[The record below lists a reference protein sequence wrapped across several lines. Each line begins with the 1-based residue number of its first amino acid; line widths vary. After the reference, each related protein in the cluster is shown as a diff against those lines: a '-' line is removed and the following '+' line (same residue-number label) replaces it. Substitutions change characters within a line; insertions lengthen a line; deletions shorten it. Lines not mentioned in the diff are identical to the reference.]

1 VRQAI
6 TRALADQSRTIR
18 IPVHMIEA
26 MSKLRAV
33 TRKLTQESGRE
44 PSLEEIAEK
53 AGLPFGEVQRVLKI
67 SKHPVSM
74 DRPIGE
80 SDDSDVGDFLEDV
93 SVRNPIDAAT
103 DRMLR
108 DRIEQTLQ
116 SLSFRE
122 REIIK
127 LRFGLG
133 VGYTHTLEEVGKLFK
148 VTRERVR
155 QIEAKSLRK
164 LQHPLRSRLLQGFVE
179 GGLAPAE
186 ESESE
191 AVK

>member
-1 VRQAI
+1 
-6 TRALADQSRTIR
+6 
-18 IPVHMIEA
+18 
-26 MSKLRAV
+26 
-33 TRKLTQESGRE
+33 
-44 PSLEEIAEK
+44 
-53 AGLPFGEVQRVLKI
+53 
-67 SKHPVSM
+67 M